1 MGHLSSSANLSW
13 CRHGLP
19 VHLWSAGG
27 QQLFGLDVLNYL
39 KFRASAGTTELTYL
53 ALLHGLLSSSPLTR
67 AHYVVRG
74 IWENLTFWGLGSEQT
89 QCHFCQILLPKVGSK
104 FSPSSRCREIGSAA
118 SEEDRSHTSSSGSI
132 LEVLLKSLKSTH
144 FSYLHSVYPSS
155 RINTYDFECRWII
168 EAGVPRSPR
177 EFTTSINKL
186 PAFAVKPDFPLLLCG
201 I

>member
-1 MGHLSSSANLSW
+1 MWIWKIIHHIMKSLCLSGVYKMQINSNYFLF
-13 CRHGLP
+13 RYGLWYYYYSDYT
-19 VHLWSAGG
+19 VHIIYIFILW
-27 QQLFGLDVLNYL
+27 
-39 KFRASAGTTELTYL
+39 
-53 ALLHGLLSSSPLTR
+53 
-67 AHYVVRG
+67 
-74 IWENLTFWGLGSEQT
+74 
-89 QCHFCQILLPKVGSK
+89 
-104 FSPSSRCREIGSAA
+104 
-118 SEEDRSHTSSSGSI
+118 SHTSSSGSI

-144 FSYLHSVYPSS
+144 FSYFHSVYPSS